1 MAKGTIV
8 IDPGHG
14 GNIDV
19 GGSSKNN
26 AVSASGVLE
35 KNITLR
41 MAFLVRD
48 ALEESATLGGH
59 TLKIILTRKDD
70 TNLGLSARAGV
81 AKSNKADIFL
91 SIHCNGFNGKV
102 RRTETLISPKAGNSN
117 HAADKALAQ
126 RIQKATFSALKSHDA
141 GAKDGGVK
149 DQSLG
154 VLRESALGTKPRG
167 CLVEL
172 EFIDVP
178 AVDALLNIGP
188 NSPQVRKD
196 VAKAIANA
204 LLEDLTAN
212 Q

>member
-1 MAKGTIV
+1 MAKGTVV

-41 MAFLVRD
+41 FAFLVRD
-48 ALEESATLGGH
+48 ALQEVAQLGGH
-59 TLKIILTRKDD
+59 TVKIILTRDKD
-70 TNLGLSARAGV
+70 TNLGLSDRAKV
-81 AKSNKADIFL
+81 AKTNKADIFL
-91 SIHCNGFNGKV
+91 SIHCNGFNATTRG
-102 RRTETLISPKAGNSN
+102 TETLISPKNINSN
-117 HAADKALAQ
+117 HPADRALAL
-126 RIQKATFSALKSHDA
+126 RVQKATFNAIKAHDA
-141 GAKDGGVK
+141 NAKDRGVK
-149 DQSLG
+149 DQKLG
-154 VLRESALGTKPRG
+154 VLNEAALGTKSRG

-178 AVDALLNIGP
+178 AVDILLNVGP
-188 NSPQVRKD
+188 NSPQVRAD
-196 VAKAIANA
+196 MAKAIANA
-204 LLEDLTAN
+204 IIEDLKAN